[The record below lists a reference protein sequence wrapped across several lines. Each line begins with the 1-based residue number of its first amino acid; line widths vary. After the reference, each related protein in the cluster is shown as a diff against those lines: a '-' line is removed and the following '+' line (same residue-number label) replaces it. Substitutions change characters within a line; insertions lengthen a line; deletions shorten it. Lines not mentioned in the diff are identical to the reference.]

1 MGCCASLLR
10 CCVRAETENP
20 LLDNRY
26 LGGVGDGPQQ
36 VDLNLDFEEL
46 RDVQYLNNGGMCSIY
61 TAEWRGRRV
70 VVKMPR
76 DDCAQPE
83 VARKDLETEIDIL
96 QRLQHPNIVE
106 MLGAGF
112 VNPSDVDAA
121 DGEERGGDL
130 RDSDQE
136 SKRFVLLEYLVGGT
150 LTESMLM
157 RNPPADGMMSSVV
170 RRWQQNWQF
179 PTKKAIDSALQLA
192 SALSYLHGRAIEG
205 SFVVH
210 RDLKPENIAFSSDG
224 RLKLFD
230 FGLAKIVRRRAGR
243 LSQRYEMTG
252 ETGST
257 RYMCPEV
264 AMQLPY
270 NEKADV
276 YSFGLILWEMLS
288 LRRPFEGLNRK
299 EFVQS
304 VIKGG
309 RRPPLQQEW
318 SGALRELM
326 RRCWDVDMD
335 MRPEFEEVEDALL
348 QVTHREAT
356 WGGML
361 SSTPAAAPS
370 SAASGAANGGGG
382 GSGGSGGSSA
392 NGRTAGSKPSSS
404 GREAGEGLITGL
416 GSLNGSVGG
425 DILPETRTLV

>member
-1 MGCCASLLR
+1 MGCCVSLLS
-10 CCVRAETENP
+10 CCVRADAGNP
-20 LLDNRY
+20 LLDSRD
-26 LGGVGDGPQQ
+26 GGSVDVQ
-36 VDLNLDFEEL
+36 VELNLDFEEL
-46 RDVQYLNNGGMCSIY
+46 KNVHYLANGGMCSIY

-96 QRLQHPNIVE
+96 QRLDHPNIVE

-112 VNPSDVDAA
+112 VSPLNVDP
-121 DGEERGGDL
+121 DGSHEPGDF
-130 RDSDQE
+130 RDLEQ

-150 LTESMLM
+150 LTEQMCT

-179 PTKKAIDSALQLA
+179 PAKKALDSALQLA
-192 SALSYLHGRAIEG
+192 AALSYLHSRALEG

-210 RDLKPENIAFSSDG
+210 RDLKPENIAFSSEG

-230 FGLAKIVRRRAGR
+230 FGLAKIVRRKAGR
-243 LSQRYEMTG
+243 LNQRYEMTG

-304 VIKGG
+304 VIRGG
-309 RRPPLQQEW
+309 RRPPLNQEW
-318 SGALRELM
+318 SVPLRELIA
-326 RRCWDVDMD
+326 RCWDEDMD
-335 MRPEFEEVEDALL
+335 ARPDFEEVEDALREI
-348 QVTHREAT
+348 TAREANR
-356 WGGML
+356 GGVL
-361 SSTPAAAPS
+361 GGDRTNGSEAAAAAA
-370 SAASGAANGGGG
+370 SAARLTI
-382 GSGGSGGSSA
+382 
-392 NGRTAGSKPSSS
+392 NGRTGGTKASTAG
-404 GREAGEGLITGL
+404 RQEL
-416 GSLNGSVGG
+416 GASNGSDVQRQHLQG
-425 DILPETRTLV
+425 TRTLV